1 MAACTRPGEQAVWD
15 AALLD
20 GLLHQEPVLVQR
32 PRGRL
37 ARVRGRQLVQD
48 LQLGDELPDLCPV
61 AVALGHLRAG
71 AGLSPGD
78 PSGQPGLSCSPSPA
92 VGRAGKPG
100 FAGTRPA
107 WVTLEPEGLLGPW
120 AVAHA

>member
-61 AVALGHLRAG
+61 AVALGHLRVG

-78 PSGQPGLSCSPSPA
+78 PSGQPGPELHPQPRCGQ
-92 VGRAGKPG
+92 GREAGICWDQARLG
-100 FAGTRPA
+100 HSGT
-107 WVTLEPEGLLGPW
+107 
-120 AVAHA
+120 